1 MSADIGKDHG
11 TQISQKTQKRKVLE
25 EPVLLQMRDVEV
37 KEQVQQI
44 LTYVQKE
51 LANIWKENYLK
62 NMDIEKM
69 QFKSAED
76 LLAELKREFGK
87 SDNESAK
94 VAKLKKIE

>member
-1 MSADIGKDHG
+1 
-11 TQISQKTQKRKVLE
+11 
-25 EPVLLQMRDVEV
+25 
-37 KEQVQQI
+37 
-44 LTYVQKE
+44 

-62 NMDIEKM
+62 NMDTEKM

-94 VAKLKKIE
+94 VAKLKKVE